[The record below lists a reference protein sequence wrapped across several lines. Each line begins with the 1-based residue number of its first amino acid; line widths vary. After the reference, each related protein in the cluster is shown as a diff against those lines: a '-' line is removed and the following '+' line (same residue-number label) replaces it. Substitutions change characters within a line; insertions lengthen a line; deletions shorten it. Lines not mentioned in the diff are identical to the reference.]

1 MKAKRYYLPI
11 LVFIVT
17 MLFSSCASDEVAE
30 STDVNQAKIYQDY
43 FVKYD
48 AEDNEM
54 NSRAVF
60 RFGGSR
66 GTTLLLS
73 SPSKITV
80 NGKQMKGEKEF
91 LQGMVYRKN
100 DFKEEVKDFEFLFT
114 DTDKTKYKNSVT
126 LEPMKLSYLPE
137 TISKTTVCTISWEGA
152 PVGKNETVTL
162 NIIDNNG
169 TQISVNNKLKGSKT
183 ININPENMISL
194 NPGTAN
200 IRIIREVE
208 KNIKETTGEGGYI
221 NACYYSSIEVI
232 EIVE

>member
-1 MKAKRYYLPI
+1 
-11 LVFIVT
+11 
-17 MLFSSCASDEVAE
+17 
-30 STDVNQAKIYQDY
+30 
-43 FVKYD
+43 
-48 AEDNEM
+48 
-54 NSRAVF
+54 
-60 RFGGSR
+60 
-66 GTTLLLS
+66 
-73 SPSKITV
+73 
-80 NGKQMKGEKEF
+80 MKGEKEF

-114 DTDKTKYKNSVT
+114 DTDKKIYKNSVT
-126 LEPMKLSYLPE
+126 LEPMKLSDLPK
-137 TISKTTVCTISWEGA
+137 TISKTTVCTINWEGA

-162 NIIDNNG
+162 NITDNNG

-200 IRIIREVE
+200 IRIIRKVE